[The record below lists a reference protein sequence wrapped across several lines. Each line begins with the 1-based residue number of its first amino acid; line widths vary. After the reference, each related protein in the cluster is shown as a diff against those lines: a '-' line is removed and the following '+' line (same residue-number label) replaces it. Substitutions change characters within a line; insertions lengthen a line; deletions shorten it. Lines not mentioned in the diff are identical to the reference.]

1 MSHNIADGFGMVQFV
16 RAVAELAR
24 GEAEPTILPIWKREL
39 LTARNPSLNAYSC
52 PSENGLDYKSDD
64 VMLSTPV
71 EQMIVRYFLFGPSD
85 IATLHSHMRGY
96 PANSVT
102 SFELLTAVMWR
113 CRTIA
118 LGYKSN
124 QPVRLMITMNARG
137 KWNRHTLIPRGY
149 YGNAHFSPILE
160 ATVDELC
167 NQPLANTV
175 ELVRKTKLSV
185 TKDCMKS
192 MVDAIALTRQWPPPM
207 MDRIYEVS
215 DTKWIATSVTRFGW
229 AELVGGGIP
238 LAGDLNSKL
247 GSDHMRCRNEGG
259 EYSTTVSML
268 LPRPAMKRFKEEIA
282 VWLNKHDDKKLD
294 ILSSL

>member
-24 GEAEPTILPIWKREL
+24 GEAVPTILPIWKRDL
-39 LTARNPSLNAYSC
+39 LTAL
-52 PSENGLDYKSDD
+52 
-64 VMLSTPV
+64 
-71 EQMIVRYFLFGPSD
+71 EQMIVEYFLFGPSE
-85 IATLHSHMRGY
+85 IATLQSHIGAY

-102 SFELLTAVMWR
+102 SFELLTAIMWR

-118 LGYKSN
+118 LGYKAN
-124 QPVRLMITMNARG
+124 QQVRLMITMNARG

-149 YGNAHFSPILE
+149 YGNAHLSPILE

-185 TKDCMKS
+185 TKACMKS
-192 MVDAIALTRQWPPPM
+192 MVDTIALTGQWPPLM

-238 LAGDLNSKL
+238 LAGDLTSKL
-247 GSDHMRCRNEGG
+247 GSDHMRCRNESAKGPPPPLPTVPRTVEPPIQPSLDFANDAREIGEAVVTGG
-259 EYSTTVSML
+259 
-268 LPRPAMKRFKEEIA
+268 
-282 VWLNKHDDKKLD
+282 
-294 ILSSL
+294 